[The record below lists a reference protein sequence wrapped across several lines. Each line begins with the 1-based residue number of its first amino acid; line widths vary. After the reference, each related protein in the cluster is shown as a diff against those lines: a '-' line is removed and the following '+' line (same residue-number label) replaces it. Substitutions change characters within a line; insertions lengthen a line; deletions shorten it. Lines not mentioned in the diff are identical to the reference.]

1 MPDTPIHPDT
11 HPREFVAH
19 PFERG
24 TAFVRAAEDRIAS
37 EGFTLS
43 IYFRRAGVTRFAM
56 RNSPFARRLLAYLRA
71 EGNAHTIGASQME
84 ADQAL

>member
-24 TAFVRAAEDRIAS
+24 TAFEYLGRAIERLGAEK
-37 EGFTLS
+37 
-43 IYFRRAGVTRFAM
+43 
-56 RNSPFARRLLAYLRA
+56 
-71 EGNAHTIGASQME
+71 
-84 ADQAL
+84 